1 MLRLLLYLPH
11 SQLLL
16 NKKPLG
22 VFLDLVGGPELRGM
36 ETRRVDALP
45 VGGRT
50 PKINPRLRIQG
61 WIRLQ

>member
-1 MLRLLLYLPH
+1 
-11 SQLLL
+11 L
-16 NKKPLG
+16 NKKLAG

-61 WIRLQ
+61 WI